1 MTSVVVITAGLS
13 QPSSTR
19 LLADRLGSATHTQ
32 LGADAS
38 VEVVE
43 LRELAHDITD
53 RLLTGFPSERLG
65 EVLAKVEAA
74 DGVILVS
81 PTFAASYSGL
91 FKSFMDILDP
101 DSLEAKP
108 VLLAA
113 TGGSERHSLVLE
125 YAMRPLLA
133 YLRAAPV
140 PTAIYAASADWGSD
154 PELAERITRAA
165 GELVAA
171 IRRQPTPRR
180 PDPFADVVP
189 FEQLLRDS
197 GQ

>member
-1 MTSVVVITAGLS
+1 MTSVVVIAAGLS

-19 LLADRLGSATHTQ
+19 LLADRLGSATHAQ
-32 LGADAS
+32 LGTDAS

-65 EVLAKVEAA
+65 EVLANVETA

-91 FKSFMDILDP
+91 FKSFMDVLDP
-101 DSLEAKP
+101 DALEAKP

-154 PELAERITRAA
+154 PELGERITRAA

-180 PDPFADVVP
+180 PDPFTDVVP